1 MFDSLLQFAYKVL
14 YFLLCVFGVLTIP
27 FILVFTI
34 YFIGSII
41 GGKRLK
47 KRTIKRAPPKYS
59 KKDTFLSLIYK
70 IYILVP
76 IRIIKDMF
84 ESNPDVFKIT
94 GVHVFCGEQGTGK
107 TISAVHFCKRLKEIY
122 PLAEVGANINLDF
135 KDFDIQGIDD
145 IISNL
150 NGEKGQ
156 INLVD
161 EVQNWFSSANSKNFP
176 PSMLTEITQQRKQ
189 RKCLVCTSQVFT
201 RMSKPIREQ
210 VTFLYKPITF
220 FGCFTWVRVYKP
232 NISDDGLV
240 DKSLFIRS
248 YCFVHD
254 DYLRSCY
261 DTFERVKVLGDNI
274 KKVGIIQNGKE

>member
-1 MFDSLLQFAYKVL
+1 MFDNIIQFAYKLLFVVICAFGAL
-14 YFLLCVFGVLTIP
+14 ILPFLLVFIV
-27 FILVFTI
+27 
-34 YFIGSII
+34 YFIGSFI

-47 KRTIKRAPPKYS
+47 KRSVKRAPPKYS
-59 KKDTFLSLIYK
+59 KKDTLLSLLYK

-84 ESNPDVFKIT
+84 ESDPDVFKIT

-122 PLAEVGANINLDF
+122 PLAEVGANIHLDF

-145 IISNL
+145 IVSNT

-156 INLVD
+156 INFVD
-161 EVQNWFSSANSKNFP
+161 ELQNWFSCNNSKSFP

-189 RKCLVCTSQVFT
+189 RKCLVATSQVFT
-201 RMSKPIREQ
+201 RMAKPIREQ
-210 VTFLYKPITF
+210 VTYLYKPITF
-220 FGCFTWVRVYKP
+220 FGCFTWVRIYKP
-232 NISDDGLV
+232 FISDDGLV
-240 DKSLFIRS
+240 DKSQFIRS

-261 DTFERVKVLGDNI
+261 DTYERVKVLSSEI
-274 KKVGIIQNGKE
+274 KKGNI

>member
-1 MFDSLLQFAYKVL
+1 MFDSLLNFAYKVL
-14 YFLLCVFGVLTIP
+14 FFLGSVALCLILPFLIVFCIYFLVSL
-27 FILVFTI
+27 
-34 YFIGSII
+34 I

-47 KRTIKRAPPKYS
+47 KRSVKRAPPKYS
-59 KKDTFLSLIYK
+59 KKDTLLSLLYK

-76 IRIIKDMF
+76 IRIIKDIF
-84 ESNPDVFKIT
+84 ETNPDIFKIT

-107 TISAVHFCKRLKEIY
+107 TISAVHFAKQLKEFY
-122 PLAEVGANINLDF
+122 PLAVVGANINLDF

-145 IISNL
+145 IVSNT

-161 EVQNWFSSANSKNFP
+161 ELQNWFSSANSKNFP

-189 RKCLVCTSQVFT
+189 RKCLIATSQVFT

-210 VTFLYKPITF
+210 VTYLYKPITF

-232 NISDDGLV
+232 CISDDGLV
-240 DKSLFIRS
+240 DKSQYIRS

-261 DTFERVKVLGDNI
+261 DTYERVKVLSAQI
-274 KKVGIIQNGKE
+274 KKAGE

>member
-1 MFDSLLQFAYKVL
+1 MFDSILNFAYKVL
-14 YFLLCVFGVLTIP
+14 FFFGSVAIIIIAPFLIVFAVYFVC
-27 FILVFTI
+27 
-34 YFIGSII
+34 SII

-47 KRTIKRAPPKYS
+47 KRSVKRSPPKYA
-59 KKDTFLSLIYK
+59 KKDTILSLLYK

-76 IRIIKDMF
+76 IRIIKDIF
-84 ESNPDVFKIT
+84 ETNPDIFKIT

-107 TISAVHFCKRLKEIY
+107 TISAVHFAKQLKELY
-122 PLAEVGANINLDF
+122 PLAMVGANINLEF
-135 KDFDIQGIDD
+135 KDFDIEGIED
-145 IISNL
+145 IISNT
-150 NGEKGQ
+150 NGEFGQ

-161 EVQNWFSSANSKNFP
+161 EVQNWFSSTNSKNFP

-189 RKCLVCTSQVFT
+189 RKCLVATSQVFT

-210 VTFLYKPITF
+210 VTYLYKPITI

-240 DKSLFIRS
+240 DKSQYLRS

-254 DYLRSCY
+254 DYLRNCY
-261 DTFERVKVLGDNI
+261 DTYERVKTLSATI
-274 KKVGIIQNGKE
+274 KKVG